1 MTTLTVFYDAHCGL
15 CSQFRKWMLGQAAY
29 VRLEFLPFDS
39 PGALARCPALPHLG
53 ADREIVV
60 MSDDGSLWQG
70 ASAWVTCLWALREY
84 REWSLRLASPGLL
97 GMAKRVVC
105 WISSHRI
112 SLSHLLRLRGDDDLR
127 ASAGEALCDSGACAR
142 QETPSREAHAAISLP
157 FRRADTRADR

>member
-1 MTTLTVFYDAHCGL
+1 MNRLTIFYDARCGL

-39 PGALARCPALPHLG
+39 RAALARCPVLPRLG

-60 MSDDGSLWQG
+60 MGDDGSLWQG
-70 ASAWVTCLWALREY
+70 AGAWVICLWALREY
-84 REWSLRLASPGLL
+84 REWSLRLANPALL

-112 SLSHLLRLRGDDDLR
+112 SLSHLLRLRGDDEVR
-127 ASAGEALCDSGACAR
+127 ARAEETICDSGACALPDTPTR
-142 QETPSREAHAAISLP
+142 DKRTATGLPSR
-157 FRRADTRADR
+157 RGDTRADR

>member
-1 MTTLTVFYDAHCGL
+1 
-15 CSQFRKWMLGQAAY
+15 MLGQAAY

-60 MSDDGSLWQG
+60 MGDDGSLWQG
-70 ASAWVTCLWALREY
+70 ASAWVTCLWALRDY

-112 SLSHLLRLRGDDDLR
+112 TLSHLLRLRGDDELR
-127 ASAGEALCDSGACAR
+127 ASAADAICVSGACTRPEAGAGEPR
-142 QETPSREAHAAISLP
+142 EQELLPPRRENVW
-157 FRRADTRADR
+157 ADR